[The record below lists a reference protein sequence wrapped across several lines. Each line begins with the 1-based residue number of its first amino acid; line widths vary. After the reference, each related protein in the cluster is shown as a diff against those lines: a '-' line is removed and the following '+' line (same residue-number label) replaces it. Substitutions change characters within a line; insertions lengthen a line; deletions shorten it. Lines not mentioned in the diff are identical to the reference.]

1 MHQPSEVIND
11 RYRIL
16 NILGQGGIATTY
28 AAEDLEIG
36 QNVAIKILSLRE
48 LTDWKALEL
57 FEREGKVL
65 SQLNHPAIPK
75 YLDYFQLDTDED
87 RSFCIVQEIA
97 PGQSLQELVESGW
110 DSREIEVKDIA
121 EQVLEILG
129 YLHQLNPPVVHRDIK
144 PQNIIRQ
151 SNGKVFLVDFGA
163 VQDTYC
169 HTLSRGGT
177 MVGTYGYMPPEQFR
191 GQAKPATD
199 LYGLGATLL
208 FLLSHQSPADFPV
221 KKLKIDFRPYLKIS
235 PELADWLEGLL
246 EPLIEDR
253 FKSAPEALAV
263 LHSHREIIAGRSVSN
278 PQPANSSIIL
288 QRKQDK
294 LSITIPSNPSK
305 SVNCTGLL
313 FLLLAVFSLS
323 KIFSFVLVSFTS
335 EVGVLSLVLLFIWIL
350 LMGFFGPEFV
360 DCFVSTQ
367 LDFQGNQFKI
377 SWSSLGLNRKIE
389 GNIQDI
395 FRVEVHKKKV
405 LTHQKNPKNKYRFI
419 ISCVLQ
425 VGVKSYHFGYKL
437 TQAEKEWL
445 VTEMANFLGKPKV
458 IDA

>member
-1 MHQPSEVIND
+1 MHQPGEVIND

-16 NILGQGGIATTY
+16 NTLGQGGIATTY
-28 AAEDLEIG
+28 AAEDLDIS

-57 FEREGKVL
+57 FEREAKIL

-75 YLDYFQLDTDED
+75 YLDYFQLDTDDD

-110 DSREIEVKDIA
+110 QPSELEVREIA
-121 EQVLEILG
+121 QQLLEILG

-199 LYGLGATLL
+199 LYALGATLL
-208 FLLSHQSPADFPV
+208 FLLSHRSPADFPQN
-221 KKLKIDFRPYLKIS
+221 KLKIDFRPYVGIS

-263 LHSHREIIAGRSVSN
+263 LHSHREIIAARSVSN
-278 PQPANSSIIL
+278 PQPSNSSVRL
-288 QRKQDK
+288 QKTPDK
-294 LSITIPSNPSK
+294 LSIKIPSNPSK
-305 SVNCTGLL
+305 AFTSLLLL
-313 FLLLAVFSLS
+313 FLAVFILTRFLPP
-323 KIFSFVLVSFTS
+323 ILVSLNS
-335 EVGVLSLVLLFIWIL
+335 EVGVFFLVFLLIYILSS
-350 LMGFFGPEFV
+350 GFFGPKFV
-360 DCFVSTQ
+360 DCLVSTQ

-377 SWSSLGLNRKIE
+377 SWSCLGLSRKIQ
-389 GNIQDI
+389 GNIKDI
-395 FRVEVHKKKV
+395 FRVEIHKKKV
-405 LTHQKNPKNKYRFI
+405 RVNNKNTRKKYRFI

-425 VGVKSYHFGYKL
+425 VGVKSCHFGYNL

-445 VTEMANFLGKPKV
+445 VTEISNFIGKPKM
-458 IDA
+458 IEL

>member
-1 MHQPSEVIND
+1 MHQPGEVIKE

-16 NILGQGGIATTY
+16 NTLGQGGIATTY
-28 AAEDLEIG
+28 AAEDLDIG

-57 FEREGKVL
+57 FEREAKIL
-65 SQLNHPAIPK
+65 SQLNHPAIPN
-75 YLDYFQLDTDED
+75 YLDYFQLDTNDD

-97 PGQSLQELVESGW
+97 PGKSLQELVESGW
-110 DSREIEVKDIA
+110 DSREMEVRDIA

-144 PQNIIRQ
+144 PQNIIRD

-191 GQAKPATD
+191 GKSEPATD

-208 FLLSHQSPADFPV
+208 FLLSHQSPADLPE
-221 KKLKIDFRPYLKIS
+221 KQLKIDFRPYIEIS

-253 FKSAPEALAV
+253 FKSAREALEL
-263 LHSHREIIAGRSVSN
+263 LHSHREIIAARSLSN
-278 PQPANSSIIL
+278 PQPINSKVLL
-288 QRKQDK
+288 QKKQNK
-294 LSITIPSNPSK
+294 LSITIPPNPSK
-305 SVNCTGLL
+305 AFISL
-313 FLLLAVFSLS
+313 FFLFFAILVGSR
-323 KIFSFVLVSFTS
+323 VLVPIVSPVNS
-335 EVGVLSLVLLFIWIL
+335 EIAWFFLAGFLFCVLSS
-350 LMGFFGPEFV
+350 GFFGPKFV
-360 DCFVSTQ
+360 DCLVSTQ
-367 LDFQGNQFKI
+367 LNFQGNQFKI
-377 SWSSLGLNRKIE
+377 SWIFLGLSRKVQ

-395 FRVEVHKKKV
+395 FRVEVRKKKIRI
-405 LTHQKNPKNKYRFI
+405 KNKNTKVKYRFI

-425 VGVKSYHFGYKL
+425 VGVKSCHFGYNL
-437 TQAEKEWL
+437 NQAEKEWL
-445 VTEMANFLGKPKV
+445 VTEISNFIGKPKV
-458 IDA
+458 IDT

>member
-1 MHQPSEVIND
+1 MHQPGEVIKE

-16 NILGQGGIATTY
+16 NTLGQGGIATTY
-28 AAEDLEIG
+28 AAEDLNIG
-36 QNVAIKILSLRE
+36 QEVAIKTLSLHE

-75 YLDYFQLDTDED
+75 YLDYFQLDTDD
-87 RSFCIVQEIA
+87 DCYFYIVQEIA
-97 PGQSLQELVESGW
+97 PGESLQELVEGGW
-110 DSREIEVKDIA
+110 HPSEFEVREMA
-121 EQVLEILG
+121 EQLLEILE
-129 YLHQLNPPVVHRDIK
+129 YLHELNPPVVHRDIK

-191 GQAKPATD
+191 GQAQPATD
-199 LYGLGATLL
+199 LYALGATLL
-208 FLLSHQSPADFPV
+208 FLLSHKDPADFPE
-221 KKLKIDFRPYLKIS
+221 KKLHIDFRSDLAIS

-246 EPLIEDR
+246 EPIIEDR
-253 FKSAPEALAV
+253 YKSAREALEV
-263 LHSHREIIAGRSVSN
+263 LHSHREIIAGRSLSN
-278 PQPANSSIIL
+278 PQPANSSVIL
-288 QRKQDK
+288 QKSHKK

-305 SVNCTGLL
+305 SLTSLL
-313 FLLLAVFSLS
+313 FLFLAIFLWTRIFPVSLHSEAGVFFLVFLL
-323 KIFSFVLVSFTS
+323 
-335 EVGVLSLVLLFIWIL
+335 IWIL
-350 LMGFFGPEFV
+350 ESGFLGSKFV
-360 DCFVSTQ
+360 DCFVATQ
-367 LDFQGNQFKI
+367 LDFHGNQFQI
-377 SWSSLGLNRKIE
+377 FWSFLGLRRKIE
-389 GNIQDI
+389 GNIQDV

-405 LTHQKNPKNKYRFI
+405 RIHKKKSRKKYRFI

-437 TQAEKEWL
+437 TQLEKEWL
-445 VTEMANFLGKPKV
+445 VTEIANFLGKPKV

>member
-1 MHQPSEVIND
+1 MHQPGQVIKA

-16 NILGQGGIATTY
+16 NKLGQGGIATTY
-28 AAEDLEIG
+28 AAEDLDIG
-36 QNVAIKILSLRE
+36 QDVAIKTLSLHE

-75 YLDYFQLDTDED
+75 YLDYFQLDTNED
-87 RSFCIVQEIA
+87 RYFYIVQEIA

-110 DSREIEVKDIA
+110 HPTELDVREIA
-121 EQVLEILG
+121 EQLLEILG

-144 PQNIIRQ
+144 PQNIICE
-151 SNGKVFLVDFGA
+151 STGKVFLVDFGA

-191 GQAKPATD
+191 GQAEPATD

-208 FLLSHQSPADFPV
+208 FLLSHKDPADFPG
-221 KKLKIDFRPYLKIS
+221 KKLKIDFRPYVKIS

-278 PQPANSSIIL
+278 PQPAKSNVIL
-288 QRKQDK
+288 QKRNDK
-294 LSITIPSNPSK
+294 LSIKISSNPSK
-305 SVNCTGLL
+305 ALTSLMLL
-313 FLLLAVFSLS
+313 SLAVFLLTRFFPVSLH
-323 KIFSFVLVSFTS
+323 S
-335 EVGVLSLVLLFIWIL
+335 EVGVFLLVFLLIFIL
-350 LMGFFGPEFV
+350 NSGFFGPKFV
-360 DCFVSTQ
+360 DCFVFTQ

-377 SWSSLGLNRKIE
+377 SWSFLGLSRKIE

-395 FRVEVHKKKV
+395 FRVEVNKKKV
-405 LTHQKNPKNKYRFI
+405 PIHNKKSKKKYRLL

-425 VGVKSYHFGYKL
+425 VGVKSYHFGYNL

>member
-1 MHQPSEVIND
+1 MHQPGEVIKA

-28 AAEDLEIG
+28 AAEDLDIG
-36 QNVAIKILSLRE
+36 QDVAIKILSLRE
-48 LTDWKALEL
+48 LTDWKVLEL

-65 SQLNHPAIPK
+65 SQLNHPTIPN
-75 YLDYFQLDTDED
+75 YLDYFQLDTDND

-97 PGQSLQELVESGW
+97 PGHSLEELVERGW
-110 DSREIEVKDIA
+110 HPTELELRDLAQQI
-121 EQVLEILG
+121 LEILS

-144 PQNIIRQ
+144 PQNIIRE

-163 VQDTYC
+163 VQDTYF
-169 HTLSRGGT
+169 HTLSQGGT

-191 GQAKPATD
+191 GQAEPATD

-208 FLLSHQSPADFPV
+208 FLLSHQSPADFPQNR
-221 KKLKIDFRPYLKIS
+221 LKIDFRPYVTIY

-263 LHSHREIIAGRSVSN
+263 LHSHREIVAARLVSN
-278 PQPANSSIIL
+278 PQPARSSVIL
-288 QRKQDK
+288 QKINNK
-294 LSITIPSNPSK
+294 LSITIPSDS
-305 SVNCTGLL
+305 SEYLASLL
-313 FLLLAVFSLS
+313 LLSLSAFFLFMLFPFLQVFTSSEIGAFFLIFLLIVMLS
-323 KIFSFVLVSFTS
+323 
-335 EVGVLSLVLLFIWIL
+335 
-350 LMGFFGPEFV
+350 MGCFGPKFV
-360 DCFVSTQ
+360 DHFVSTQ
-367 LDFQGNQFKI
+367 LEFQGSQFKI
-377 SWSSLGLNRKIE
+377 SWSFLGLSRKIK

-395 FRVEVHKKKV
+395 FRVQIYKKKV
-405 LTHQKNPKNKYRFI
+405 RNHNKKAKNKYRLI

-425 VGVKSYHFGYKL
+425 VGVKSYHFGYNL